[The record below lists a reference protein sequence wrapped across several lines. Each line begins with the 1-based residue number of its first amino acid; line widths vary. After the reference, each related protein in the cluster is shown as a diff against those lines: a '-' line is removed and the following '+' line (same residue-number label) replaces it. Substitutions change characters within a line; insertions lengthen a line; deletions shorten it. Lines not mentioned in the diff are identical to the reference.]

1 MISVKNHFDRP
12 YFKGDIQITKYC
24 SSGGGVGCLKIEEE
38 TNASLFQVMFNY
50 LIFNK
55 YVVKLSLMILFTS
68 LPIPSI

>member
-24 SSGGGVGCLKIEEE
+24 SGGGVGCLKIEEE

-50 LIFNK
+50 LIFNN
-55 YVVKLSLMILFTS
+55 YVVKLSPMILFTS